1 MVLDA
6 AGKSKIRKGE
16 KLPDAE
22 QSSLRFLTAESEGW
36 QEQGANP
43 QLFNSL
49 FARVLTSRHLLVLS
63 GLGTSRC
70 ITVEDGNP
78 LAPTMA
84 DLWMAVKAA
93 NAASFTEVLASIGWD
108 TSSEN
113 VELLLSRCAM
123 EKELRPSDQLDK
135 FIVAGEKAIAKACNF
150 ITPETDLGLHELFL
164 RKIARRSTKL
174 PRAQIFTTNYDLAF
188 ETAAARIGFA
198 VIDGFSAAAP
208 SQFDPVVFDRD
219 LASRD
224 LSDPGKPIDWV
235 PNVLQ
240 LHKLHGSIDWLDA
253 NGAVQRSIPGDRPV
267 IIYPRSN
274 KFEASYQPPFLE
286 LMSRYQAGLRRE
298 GTGLIVAGSGFED
311 RHLAEPFLAAVRGNI
326 GINIVVASRSL
337 EKKKDR
343 VTAFL
348 KKLIASGDRRIALIA
363 ASFEQLVPALPDL
376 VAPTEGEI
384 HGDRMGKAEAGAG
397 GA

>member
-1 MVLDA
+1 MMRVLNSSGYAGGMKLSDA
-6 AGKSKIRKGE
+6 Q
-16 KLPDAE
+16 
-22 QSSLRFLTAESEGW
+22 QSPIRFLTAESEGW
-36 QEQGANP
+36 QDLGANP
-43 QLFNSL
+43 QLFNSI
-49 FARVLTSRHLLVLS
+49 FARILTSRHLLVLS

-70 ITVEDGNP
+70 IELEEGAP

-84 DLWMAVKAA
+84 DLWTAVKAA
-93 NAASFTEVLASIGWD
+93 NAETFSQVLASIEWGK
-108 TSSEN
+108 SSEN

-123 EKELRPSDQLDK
+123 EEELRPNDQLK
-135 FIVAGEKAIAKACNF
+135 QFIAAGEKAIAKSCNF
-150 ITPETDLGLHELFL
+150 ITPETELGVHELFL

-198 VIDGFSAAAP
+198 VIDGFSATSP
-208 SQFDPVVFDRD
+208 SQFDPVAFDRD
-219 LASRD
+219 LARRD
-224 LSDPGKPIDWV
+224 LSDPAKPIDWV
-235 PNVLQ
+235 PNVMQ

-253 NGAVQRSIPGDRPV
+253 NGVIQRGTPGERPV

-274 KFEASYQPPFLE
+274 KFEASYQQPFLE

-298 GTGLIVAGSGFED
+298 GTGLMVAGSGFED

-337 EKKKDR
+337 EKKQDR
-343 VTAFL
+343 VSALL
-348 KKLIASGDRRIALIA
+348 KKLIASGDRRISLVA
-363 ASFEQLVPALPDL
+363 ASFEELVPALPDL

-384 HGDRMGKAEAGAG
+384 HGDRVVRAEAGAG
-397 GA
+397 GD